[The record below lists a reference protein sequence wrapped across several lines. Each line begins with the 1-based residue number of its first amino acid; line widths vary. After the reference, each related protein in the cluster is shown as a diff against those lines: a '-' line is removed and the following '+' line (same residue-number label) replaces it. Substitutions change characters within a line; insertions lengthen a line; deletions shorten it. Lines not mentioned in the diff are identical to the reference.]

1 MSSDLKLR
9 VGLAD
14 LCVADFWG
22 GHHLPH
28 VQIPVH
34 KHTTA
39 DEVRAMLTHEV
50 AMDAVARLPEGRGES
65 PEWYAAANKAI
76 AELSIFSD
84 KPFAGDLVESPP
96 EDGMSLYGVEV
107 AYDHGDRGS
116 HGYEKVFAWDEEDA
130 AQQAQARVDATVAK
144 GTAVGGEVVEVDLL
158 ESDFAEVYAFFV
170 FEEEESSDD

>member
-1 MSSDLKLR
+1 MSSELKLR

-14 LCVADFWG
+14 VCMVDYWG

-50 AMDAVARLPEGRGES
+50 AMDAVARLPEDWDES

-76 AELSIFSD
+76 AELEIYSD
-84 KPFAGDLVESPP
+84 KPFARELEERPS
-96 EDGMSLYGVEV
+96 EDGVDVDWL
-107 AYDHGDRGS
+107 GS
-116 HGYEKVFAWDEEDA
+116 GFDD
-130 AQQAQARVDATVAK
+130 
-144 GTAVGGEVVEVDLL
+144 
-158 ESDFAEVYAFFV
+158 VYAFFV
-170 FEEEESSDD
+170 FEEVEEDG

>member
-1 MSSDLKLR
+1 MSSELKLR

-14 LCVADFWG
+14 LCIADYWG

-39 DEVRAMLTHEV
+39 AEVREMLTYEV

-84 KPFAGDLVESPP
+84 KPFASELDERPP
-96 EDGMSLYGVEV
+96 EDGMGLYGVGIY
-107 AYDHGDRGS
+107 YDRGDRGG
-116 HGYEKVFAWDEEDA
+116 HGYVQVFAWDEEHA
-130 AQQAQARVDATVAK
+130 AEEARRIIGPD
-144 GTAVGGEVVEVDLL
+144 GEVVEAELL

-170 FEEEESSDD
+170 FEEEEGGDD

>member
-1 MSSDLKLR
+1 MTELKLR

-14 LCVADFWG
+14 LCIADFWG

-39 DEVRAMLTHEV
+39 AEVREMLTHEV

-76 AELSIFSD
+76 AELAIFSD
-84 KPFAGDLVESPP
+84 KPFASELDERPP
-96 EDGMSLYGVEV
+96 EDGMGLYG
-107 AYDHGDRGS
+107 AATYHDRGTRGG
-116 HGYEKVFAWDEEDA
+116 HGYVRVFAWDEEHA
-130 AQQAQARVDATVAK
+130 AEEARRIIDPD
-144 GTAVGGEVVEVDLL
+144 GEVVEVELL
-158 ESDFAEVYAFFV
+158 ESYFADVYAFFV
-170 FEEEESSDD
+170 FEEVVSGDD

>member
-1 MSSDLKLR
+1 MSSELKLK

-14 LCVADFWG
+14 LCVADYWG

-50 AMDAVARLPEGRGES
+50 AMDAVARLPEDWDES
-65 PEWYAAANKAI
+65 PEWYAAARKAI
-76 AELSIFSD
+76 AELEIYSD
-84 KPFAGDLVESPP
+84 KPFSSELDERPP
-96 EDGMSLYGVEV
+96 EDGMGLYGVEV
-107 AYDHGDRGS
+107 RYDRGGG
-116 HGYEKVFAWDEEDA
+116 HGYWRVFAWDEEHA
-130 AQQAQARVDATVAK
+130 AEEARRVIADL
-144 GTAVGGEVVEVDLL
+144 GPDGEVVEVELM

-170 FEEEESSDD
+170 FEEVEGDG

>member
-1 MSSDLKLR
+1 MSSELKLR

-14 LCVADFWG
+14 LCVADYWG

-50 AMDAVARLPEGRGES
+50 AMDAVARLPEGWDQS

-76 AELSIFSD
+76 AELEIRSD
-84 KPFAGDLVESPP
+84 KPFAGDLEERPP
-96 EDGMSLYGVEV
+96 EDG
-107 AYDHGDRGS
+107 
-116 HGYEKVFAWDEEDA
+116 
-130 AQQAQARVDATVAK
+130 VD
-144 GTAVGGEVVEVDLL
+144 VDWL
-158 ESDFAEVYAFFV
+158 ESDFDDVYAFFV
-170 FEEEESSDD
+170 FEEVEEDG

>member
-1 MSSDLKLR
+1 MSSEMKLR

-76 AELSIFSD
+76 AELEIYSD
-84 KPFAGDLVESPP
+84 KPFAGDLDESPP
-96 EDGMSLYGVEV
+96 EDGMRLYGVEV
-107 AYDHGDRGS
+107 TSDYV
-116 HGYEKVFAWDEEDA
+116 EVFAWDEEHATEEAFKSLA
-130 AQQAQARVDATVAK
+130 AR
-144 GTAVGGEVVEVDLL
+144 GVGGEVVDVALL

-170 FEEEESSDD
+170 FEEEESGDE

>member
-1 MSSDLKLR
+1 MSSELKLKL
-9 VGLAD
+9 GLAD
-14 LCVADFWG
+14 VCVADYWG

-50 AMDAVARLPEGRGES
+50 AMDAVARLPEDWDES

-76 AELSIFSD
+76 AELEIRSD
-84 KPFAGDLVESPP
+84 KPFAGDLDESPP
-96 EDGMSLYGVEV
+96 EGGMGLYGVEV
-107 AYDHGDRGS
+107 SYDHGDRGG

-130 AQQAQARVDATVAK
+130 EEQAKALIDAAVAE
-144 GTAVGGEVVEVDLL
+144 GTAVSGEVVEVELL
-158 ESDFAEVYAFFV
+158 ASDFADVYAFFV
-170 FEEEESSDD
+170 FEEVEEDG

>member
-1 MSSDLKLR
+1 MNSELKLR

-14 LCVADFWG
+14 LCIADFWG

-28 VQIPVH
+28 VQILVH

-76 AELSIFSD
+76 AELEIYSD
-84 KPFAGDLVESPP
+84 EPFASELEETPP
-96 EDGMSLYGVEV
+96 EDGMGLYGVEV
-107 AYDHGDRGS
+107 SYDHGDRGS
-116 HGYEKVFAWDEEDA
+116 HGYVKVFAWDAGDAEE
-130 AQQAQARVDATVAK
+130 QAKARIDATVAE
-144 GTAVGGEVVEVDLL
+144 GTAVSGEVVEVDLL
-158 ESDFAEVYAFFV
+158 ESDFADVYAFFV
-170 FEEEESSDD
+170 FEEVESGDD